1 MNKGNNI
8 TVYQWWGNEN
18 SPPSHLKTKKQLA
31 QMGLKPV
38 EPVGVIYCTEYDLYL
53 YDPSNP
59 KSATQKRK
67 PTEKQLKALAK
78 GREKQRYQQEYNEW
92 FNNWG
97 FIIRAENEAI
107 ISARKILNDKN
118 NYLILD
124 TETTGLYDAEII
136 EITII
141 NLDREILFNSLVKPS
156 VPIPAEAINV
166 HGITNEMVADSPT
179 FTEIYDEIKSI
190 IMGKT
195 VAIYNADFDVSI
207 LKYCCQLH
215 KLKRLKFECYCIMDL
230 YARYYG
236 EYSDYHGNF
245 KWQPLNGGHR
255 ATGDCLAALDLI
267 EEMANSKV
275 TEDLEALFKKNYT
288 PRDIYLQRKFSNKTL
303 WILDNLKQI
312 EKQVEVMV
320 SLGFDADS
328 GKYKEQ
334 IKNLKNYLLR
344 FTENCQTARS
354 ILKQMQIKV

>member
-1 MNKGNNI
+1 MNKSNDI

-18 SPPSHLKTKKQLA
+18 EPPSHLKTKKQLA

-38 EPVGVIYCTEYDLYL
+38 KPVGVIYCKEYDLYL
-53 YDPSNP
+53 YDPNNP
-59 KSATQKRK
+59 KSATEKRK

-78 GREKQRYQQEYNEW
+78 GREKQRYKQEYRDW

-97 FIIRAENEAI
+97 HIIRAKNKAI
-107 ISARKILNDKN
+107 LRAREIIKDKN
-118 NYLILD
+118 NWLILD
-124 TETTGLYDAEII
+124 TETTGLYDAEIV
-136 EITII
+136 EITIL
-141 NLDREILFNSLVKPS
+141 NLDKKILFNSLIKPTIC
-156 VPIPAEAINV
+156 IPDDATRI
-166 HGITNEMVADSPT
+166 HGITNEMVATSPN
-179 FTEIYDEIKSI
+179 FPEIYDQIKSI
-190 IMGKT
+190 ITGKT

-215 KLKRLKFECYCIMDL
+215 KLKRLKFKCYCIMDL

-255 ATGDCLAALDLI
+255 ATGDCLAVLDLI

-275 TEDLEALFKKNYT
+275 TEDLESLFKKNYT
-288 PRDIYLQRKFSNKTL
+288 PRDVYLQRRFSNSTL

-312 EKQVEVMV
+312 EKQIEAIG
-320 SLGFDADS
+320 LELDADLC
-328 GKYKEQ
+328 KYKQ

-354 ILKQMQIKV
+354 ILKQMQIKI

>member
-1 MNKGNNI
+1 MNKSNDI

-18 SPPSHLKTKKQLA
+18 EPPSHLKTKKQLA

-59 KSATQKRK
+59 QSATEKRK

-78 GREKQRYQQEYNEW
+78 GREKQRYEQEYREW
-92 FNNWG
+92 FNNFG
-97 FIIRAENEAI
+97 HIIKAENEAI
-107 ISARKILNDKN
+107 LRAREIINDKN

-124 TETTGLYDAEII
+124 TETTGLSDAEIV

-141 NLDREILFNSLVKPS
+141 NLDREILFNSLVKPTI
-156 VPIPAEAINV
+156 PIPDEAINI
-166 HGITNEMVADSPT
+166 HGITNEMVANSPS
-179 FTEIYDEIKSI
+179 FGEIYDEIKSI
-190 IMGKT
+190 ITGKT

-215 KLKRLKFECYCIMDL
+215 KLKRLKFESYCIMDL
-230 YARYYG
+230 YARYCG

-255 ATGDCLAALDLI
+255 ATGDCLATLDVI

-275 TEDLEALFKKNYT
+275 TEDLESLFKKRYK
-288 PRDIYLQRKFSNKTL
+288 PRDIYLQTRLCNRLS
-303 WILDNLKQI
+303 WILDNLKNL
-312 EKQVEVMV
+312 EKMV
-320 SLGFDADS
+320 NSDNNCLDS
-328 GKYKEQ
+328 ASDKK
-334 IKNLKNYLLR
+334 IKDYLLR

-354 ILKQMQIKV
+354 ILKQIQIKI